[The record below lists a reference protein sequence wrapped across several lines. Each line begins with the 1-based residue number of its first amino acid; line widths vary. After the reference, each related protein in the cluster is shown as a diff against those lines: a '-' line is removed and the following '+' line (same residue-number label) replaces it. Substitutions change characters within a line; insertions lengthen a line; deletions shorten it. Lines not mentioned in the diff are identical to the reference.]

1 MDFTLTEDSQKY
13 ERGFRE
19 LLSERGYDC
28 KSGIRVQLK
37 ESTEREITISYEK
50 EQAVITASETAFLYR
65 GLMSLVM
72 QLEAHGTEKP
82 YAKREE
88 IWLDRS
94 QRLHGRQF
102 QKLCHER
109 VSGEGM
115 AENAGLCRN
124 ECDDAVHGGHV

>member
-50 EQAVITASETAFLYR
+50 E
-65 GLMSLVM
+65 
-72 QLEAHGTEKP
+72 
-82 YAKREE
+82 
-88 IWLDRS
+88 
-94 QRLHGRQF
+94 
-102 QKLCHER
+102 
-109 VSGEGM
+109 
-115 AENAGLCRN
+115 
-124 ECDDAVHGGHV
+124 

>member
-1 MDFTLTEDSQKY
+1 MDFILTEDSKKY

-19 LLSERGYDC
+19 LLLERGYDC

-50 EQAVITASETAFLYR
+50 EQAVITAPEPAFLYR
-65 GLMSLVM
+65 GLIESFDAAGGAWDR
-72 QLEAHGTEKP
+72 EAVCKAGRNL
-82 YAKREE
+82 AG
-88 IWLDRS
+88 S
-94 QRLHGRQF
+94 QWLHGRQL

-124 ECDDAVHGGHV
+124 ECDDAVYGGHV